1 MESSTRAG
9 LRWRKVRPLSAF
21 ATFPNAHATAPDAAG
36 GMGRHL
42 GVFSC
47 TLLM

>member
-1 MESSTRAG
+1 MDIENLIDSPADVAG
-9 LRWRKVRPLSAF
+9 GIS
-21 ATFPNAHATAPDAAG
+21 

-47 TLLM
+47 TMLCNVRFILPDCSP